1 MTPPSLVCQYM
12 IDTGLSL
19 YHEAYVSHAA
29 ELLLCLFENAGSAE
43 RASRSLSAEQPSFAA
58 FSKASEKVLAVLRST
73 WAAGTARTPAPSA
86 SP

>member
-19 YHEAYVSHAA
+19 YHEAYVSHAD
-29 ELLLCLFENAGSAE
+29 ELLCLFENAGSAE
-43 RASRSLSAEQPSFAA
+43 RASRSLSAEQPSFAS

-73 WAAGTARTPAPSA
+73 WVAGTARTQAPSA